1 MKEDIKE
8 DPMIAVM
15 KANFAKLSELF
26 AVAQGARLDKM
37 NERLDKMNERLE
49 MIEAHLTTVVKKID
63 DMDDTPFEKW

>member
-37 NERLDKMNERLE
+37 NERLE